1 MERGPGGQHDGMTH
15 GVMTIMS
22 EKVARAVPGAEGP
35 PAWPSR
41 GTGSGR

>member
-1 MERGPGGQHDGMTH
+1 MEREPDGQHDGMTH

-22 EKVARAVPGAEGP
+22 EKAARAVPGAEGLP
-35 PAWPSR
+35 GRPSR